1 MPKAQGT
8 RHLQRR
14 RSRRGL
20 RSIQIQTVTNLQ
32 MIKSQ
37 ISRPWKGDR
46 FIMDCAPSREAEA
59 VFKHIDTNADGQLD
73 PCELQSRLSD
83 FGVEVCYCAFWP
95 LLLD

>member
-1 MPKAQGT
+1 
-8 RHLQRR
+8 
-14 RSRRGL
+14 
-20 RSIQIQTVTNLQ
+20 
-32 MIKSQ
+32 
-37 ISRPWKGDR
+37 
-46 FIMDCAPSREAEA
+46 MDCAPSREAEA